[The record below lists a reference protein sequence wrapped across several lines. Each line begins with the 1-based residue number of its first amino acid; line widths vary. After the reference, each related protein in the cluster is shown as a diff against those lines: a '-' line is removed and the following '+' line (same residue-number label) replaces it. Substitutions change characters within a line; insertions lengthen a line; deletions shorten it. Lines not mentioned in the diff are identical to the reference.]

1 MTTRSSKRGTASW
14 AVATTRVRASQYCE
28 RWSRSRTSLIP
39 LPPSAAGDLI
49 ALCDAQLLDAASCEE
64 IYLHNATRGEAS
76 SGGEPPLMQVRR
88 LDGQTPRAAPVAA
101 ASTTAAASHH
111 RRR

>member
-1 MTTRSSKRGTASW
+1 MTTRSSKRGTASS
-14 AVATTRVRASQYCE
+14 AAATTRVRGSLTRVVAAAQQ
-28 RWSRSRTSLIP
+28 TALIP
-39 LPPSAAGDLI
+39 LPPSAAGDLL

-64 IYLHNATRGEAS
+64 IYLHNATREAS